1 MARFIDTSVLLRYL
15 SQDDPVRGPHAFAL
29 LRRIELGEE
38 QAITSQL
45 VIFEAIFTMRSRYR
59 IPKEQIRAGVQ
70 AILDLRGLH
79 VPDKHLLYEALD
91 LFVERN
97 IPFADAF
104 NALYMQARGVSEI
117 YAWDH
122 DYNRVPGIQ
131 RIDPGA
137 ES

>member
-15 SQDDPVRGPHAFAL
+15 SEDDPVRGQRALTL

-59 IPKEQIRAGVQ
+59 IPKEQIRERVQ
-70 AILDLRGLH
+70 AVLDLRGLH
-79 VPDKHLLYEALD
+79 VPDKYLLHQALD

-117 YAWDH
+117 YAWDQ
-122 DYNRVPGIQ
+122 DYSRVPGIQ
-131 RIDPGA
+131 RIEPGA